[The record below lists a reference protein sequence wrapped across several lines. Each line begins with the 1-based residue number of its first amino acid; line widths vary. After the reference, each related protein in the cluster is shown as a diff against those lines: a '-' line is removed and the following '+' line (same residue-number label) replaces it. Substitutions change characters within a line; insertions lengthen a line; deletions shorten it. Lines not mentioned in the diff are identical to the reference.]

1 MSMEWEDAREFC
13 QFIGRGEGGVQGGG
27 RIIIQSVLGQ
37 SRLNTFSQRA
47 KHKVMGNTGN
57 LMETE
62 VAFVER
68 FENPTNEWC
77 FVWLQRWKGAT
88 PAPSR
93 ADSKTAQKKKRR
105 IQRRWM
111 FSQKE
116 LFWPLCSY
124 EAEGSI
130 QWWWVDFNGIE
141 EEKIY
146 SAHLE
151 FTPRF
156 FGRCSRIYFA
166 NPIWSCFSF
175 VNNFTFNYSPRHIT
189 TLYVASRL
197 VSTLFT
203 PSCGSRKCSAL
214 FERSALCTK
223 ESQNGT
229 IFFLR
234 PTMFKW
240 VLIVQS

>member
-1 MSMEWEDAREFC
+1 MLGSFVNSE
-13 QFIGRGEGGVQGGG
+13 GGGVQGGG

-88 PAPSR
+88 PAPSW
-93 ADSKTAQKKKRR
+93 ADSKTEQKKKRKAE
-105 IQRRWM
+105 RRRM
-111 FSQKE
+111 FSQKV
-116 LFWPLCSY
+116 LVRPLCSY

-130 QWWWVDFNGIE
+130 QWWWVHFNGAPQ
-141 EEKIY
+141 IY
-146 SAHLE
+146 ASFGLVIGAIFILQTPFGLVFHPSTISHL
-151 FTPRF
+151 
-156 FGRCSRIYFA
+156 IIVVA
-166 NPIWSCFSF
+166 
-175 VNNFTFNYSPRHIT
+175 

-197 VSTLFT
+197 VSTLLHALLWEPKVFV
-203 PSCGSRKCSAL
+203 PIWMFNLVQKRMPERYDFLFWSWLRLSGSS
-214 FERSALCTK
+214 
-223 ESQNGT
+223 
-229 IFFLR
+229 
-234 PTMFKW
+234 
-240 VLIVQS
+240 